1 MFKIKGYLKKFW
13 YLILACICL
22 LFVQAQTELTLPD
35 YMSDI
40 VSVGIQAG
48 GFASPVSDVL
58 TEETYQ
64 HLLLFVDQKD
74 QKTVKK
80 DYKKVSK
87 VNQDIIDTFPKA
99 KGKTVYQL
107 KDLSSDEES
116 ELEDILMKPMLIITS
131 LDSMDTSSKEYQEK
145 FGQLPPNMS
154 VYDAMDYLGLLSN
167 LPDKIRKERIAS
179 LLEQVNLKENMRTKI
194 KALSGGMKQRLGI
207 AQALLHDP
215 QILIVDEPTAGLD
228 PEERIRFRNMLS
240 EFAEDRI
247 VILSTHISSDV
258 ETSCENIGVLD
269 NGKMIWNGA
278 AEELIKQAEG
288 KVYLISAEKKQD
300 KIIREKYT
308 VLNIIASGSGTQ
320 YRVLSETLPEEK
332 HILQAPTLE
341 DGYMYLLSQT
351 DGGINNEIISKR
363 M

>member
-1 MFKIKGYLKKFW
+1 MEIVIKNLSKNYGRKAALKNMSVTIHSGMYGLLGRNGAGKTSLMRILATLSVPSGGEVSMNGISIKETGKIREIIGYLPQNFSF
-13 YLILACICL
+13 YR
-22 LFVQAQTELTLPD
+22 
-35 YMSDI
+35 
-40 VSVGIQAG
+40 
-48 GFASPVSDVL
+48 
-58 TEETYQ
+58 
-64 HLLLFVDQKD
+64 
-74 QKTVKK
+74 
-80 DYKKVSK
+80 
-87 VNQDIIDTFPKA
+87 
-99 KGKTVYQL
+99 
-107 KDLSSDEES
+107 
-116 ELEDILMKPMLIITS
+116 
-131 LDSMDTSSKEYQEK
+131 
-145 FGQLPPNMS
+145 NMS

-167 LPDKIRKERIAS
+167 LPDKIRKERIVS
-179 LLEQVNLKENMRTKI
+179 LLERVNLKENMRTKI
-194 KALSGGMKQRLGI
+194 KVLSGGMRQRLGI

-228 PEERIRFRNMLS
+228 PEERIRFRNLLS

-258 ETSCENIGVLD
+258 EASCENIGVLD

-278 AEELIKQAEG
+278 TEELVKQAEG
-288 KVYLISAEKKQD
+288 KVYLISAGKKQD

-332 HILQAPTLE
+332 HILQDPTLE

>member
-1 MFKIKGYLKKFW
+1 MEIVIKNLSKNYGRKAALKNVSVTIHSGMYGLLGRNGAGKTSLMRILATLSVPSGGEVSMNGIPINETGKIREIVGYLSQNFSF
-13 YLILACICL
+13 YR
-22 LFVQAQTELTLPD
+22 
-35 YMSDI
+35 
-40 VSVGIQAG
+40 
-48 GFASPVSDVL
+48 
-58 TEETYQ
+58 
-64 HLLLFVDQKD
+64 
-74 QKTVKK
+74 
-80 DYKKVSK
+80 
-87 VNQDIIDTFPKA
+87 
-99 KGKTVYQL
+99 
-107 KDLSSDEES
+107 
-116 ELEDILMKPMLIITS
+116 
-131 LDSMDTSSKEYQEK
+131 
-145 FGQLPPNMS
+145 NMS

-332 HILQAPTLE
+332 HILQDPTLE

>member
-1 MFKIKGYLKKFW
+1 MEIVIKNLSKNYGRKAALKNASVTIHSGMYGLLGRNGAGKTSLMRILATLSVPSGGEVSMNGIPINETGKIREIVGYLSQNFSF
-13 YLILACICL
+13 YR
-22 LFVQAQTELTLPD
+22 
-35 YMSDI
+35 
-40 VSVGIQAG
+40 
-48 GFASPVSDVL
+48 
-58 TEETYQ
+58 
-64 HLLLFVDQKD
+64 
-74 QKTVKK
+74 
-80 DYKKVSK
+80 
-87 VNQDIIDTFPKA
+87 
-99 KGKTVYQL
+99 
-107 KDLSSDEES
+107 
-116 ELEDILMKPMLIITS
+116 
-131 LDSMDTSSKEYQEK
+131 
-145 FGQLPPNMS
+145 NMS

>member
-1 MFKIKGYLKKFW
+1 MEIVIKNLSKNYGRKAALKNVSVTIHSGMYGLLGRNGAGKTSLMRILATLSVPSGGEVSMNGIPINETGKIREIVGYLSQNFSF
-13 YLILACICL
+13 YR
-22 LFVQAQTELTLPD
+22 
-35 YMSDI
+35 
-40 VSVGIQAG
+40 
-48 GFASPVSDVL
+48 
-58 TEETYQ
+58 
-64 HLLLFVDQKD
+64 
-74 QKTVKK
+74 
-80 DYKKVSK
+80 
-87 VNQDIIDTFPKA
+87 
-99 KGKTVYQL
+99 
-107 KDLSSDEES
+107 
-116 ELEDILMKPMLIITS
+116 
-131 LDSMDTSSKEYQEK
+131 
-145 FGQLPPNMS
+145 NMS

-167 LPDKIRKERIAS
+167 LPDKIRKERIAL

-278 AEELIKQAEG
+278 AEELVIQAEG

>member
-1 MFKIKGYLKKFW
+1 MEIVIKNLSKNYGRKAALKNVSVTIHSGMYGLLGRNGAGKTSLMRILATLSVPSGGEVSMNGISIKETGKIREIIGYLPQNFSF
-13 YLILACICL
+13 YR
-22 LFVQAQTELTLPD
+22 
-35 YMSDI
+35 
-40 VSVGIQAG
+40 
-48 GFASPVSDVL
+48 
-58 TEETYQ
+58 
-64 HLLLFVDQKD
+64 
-74 QKTVKK
+74 
-80 DYKKVSK
+80 
-87 VNQDIIDTFPKA
+87 
-99 KGKTVYQL
+99 
-107 KDLSSDEES
+107 
-116 ELEDILMKPMLIITS
+116 
-131 LDSMDTSSKEYQEK
+131 
-145 FGQLPPNMS
+145 NMS

-179 LLEQVNLKENMRTKI
+179 LLEWVNLKENVRTKI

-228 PEERIRFRNMLS
+228 PEERIRFRNLLS

-258 ETSCENIGVLD
+258 EASCENIGVLD

-278 AEELIKQAEG
+278 TEEFVKQAEG
-288 KVYLISAEKKQD
+288 KVYLISAGKKQD

-332 HILQAPTLE
+332 HILQDPTLE

>member
-1 MFKIKGYLKKFW
+1 MEIVIKNLSKNYGRKAALKNVSVTIHSGMYGLVGRNGAGKTSLMRILATLSVPSGGEVSMNGIPINETGKIREIVGYLSQNFSF
-13 YLILACICL
+13 YR
-22 LFVQAQTELTLPD
+22 
-35 YMSDI
+35 
-40 VSVGIQAG
+40 
-48 GFASPVSDVL
+48 
-58 TEETYQ
+58 
-64 HLLLFVDQKD
+64 
-74 QKTVKK
+74 
-80 DYKKVSK
+80 
-87 VNQDIIDTFPKA
+87 
-99 KGKTVYQL
+99 
-107 KDLSSDEES
+107 
-116 ELEDILMKPMLIITS
+116 
-131 LDSMDTSSKEYQEK
+131 
-145 FGQLPPNMS
+145 NMS

>member
-1 MFKIKGYLKKFW
+1 MEIVIKNLSKNYGRKAALKNVSVTIHSGMYGLLGRNGAGKTSLMRILATLSVPSGGEVSMNGIPINETGKIREIVGYLSQNFSF
-13 YLILACICL
+13 YR
-22 LFVQAQTELTLPD
+22 
-35 YMSDI
+35 
-40 VSVGIQAG
+40 
-48 GFASPVSDVL
+48 
-58 TEETYQ
+58 
-64 HLLLFVDQKD
+64 
-74 QKTVKK
+74 
-80 DYKKVSK
+80 
-87 VNQDIIDTFPKA
+87 
-99 KGKTVYQL
+99 
-107 KDLSSDEES
+107 
-116 ELEDILMKPMLIITS
+116 
-131 LDSMDTSSKEYQEK
+131 
-145 FGQLPPNMS
+145 NMS

-278 AEELIKQAEG
+278 AEELIKQSEG

>member
-1 MFKIKGYLKKFW
+1 MEIVIKNLSKNYGRKAALKNVSVTIHSGMYGLLGRNGAGKTSLMRILATLSVPSGGEVSMNGIPINETGKIREIVGYLSQNFSF
-13 YLILACICL
+13 YR
-22 LFVQAQTELTLPD
+22 
-35 YMSDI
+35 
-40 VSVGIQAG
+40 
-48 GFASPVSDVL
+48 
-58 TEETYQ
+58 
-64 HLLLFVDQKD
+64 
-74 QKTVKK
+74 
-80 DYKKVSK
+80 
-87 VNQDIIDTFPKA
+87 
-99 KGKTVYQL
+99 
-107 KDLSSDEES
+107 
-116 ELEDILMKPMLIITS
+116 
-131 LDSMDTSSKEYQEK
+131 
-145 FGQLPPNMS
+145 NMS

-194 KALSGGMKQRLGI
+194 KALSGGMRQRLGI

-228 PEERIRFRNMLS
+228 PEERIRFRNLLS

-258 ETSCENIGVLD
+258 EASCENIGVLD

-278 AEELIKQAEG
+278 AEELVKQAEG

-332 HILQAPTLE
+332 HILQAPILE

>member
-1 MFKIKGYLKKFW
+1 MEIVIKNLSKNYGRKAALKNVSVTIHSGMYGLLGRNGAGKTS
-13 YLILACICL
+13 LMRILA
-22 LFVQAQTELTLPD
+22 TLSVPSGGEVS
-35 YMSDI
+35 MNGIPINETGKIREI
-40 VSVGIQAG
+40 V
-48 GFASPVSDVL
+48 
-58 TEETYQ
+58 
-64 HLLLFVDQKD
+64 
-74 QKTVKK
+74 
-80 DYKKVSK
+80 
-87 VNQDIIDTFPKA
+87 
-99 KGKTVYQL
+99 VY
-107 KDLSSDEES
+107 LSQNFSF
-116 ELEDILMKPMLIITS
+116 
-131 LDSMDTSSKEYQEK
+131 YR
-145 FGQLPPNMS
+145 NMS

>member
-1 MFKIKGYLKKFW
+1 MEIVIKNLSKNYGRKAALKNVSVTIHSGMYGLLGRNGAGKTSLMRILATLSVPSGGEVSMNGIPINETGKIREIVGYLSQNFSF
-13 YLILACICL
+13 YR
-22 LFVQAQTELTLPD
+22 
-35 YMSDI
+35 
-40 VSVGIQAG
+40 
-48 GFASPVSDVL
+48 
-58 TEETYQ
+58 
-64 HLLLFVDQKD
+64 
-74 QKTVKK
+74 
-80 DYKKVSK
+80 
-87 VNQDIIDTFPKA
+87 
-99 KGKTVYQL
+99 
-107 KDLSSDEES
+107 
-116 ELEDILMKPMLIITS
+116 
-131 LDSMDTSSKEYQEK
+131 
-145 FGQLPPNMS
+145 NMS

-278 AEELIKQAEG
+278 AEELVKQAEG
-288 KVYLISAEKKQD
+288 KVYLISTEKKQD

>member
-1 MFKIKGYLKKFW
+1 MEIVIKNLSKNYGRKAALKNVSVTIHSGMYGLLGRNGAGKTSLMRILATLLVPSGGEVSMNGIPINETGKIREIVGYLSQNFSF
-13 YLILACICL
+13 YR
-22 LFVQAQTELTLPD
+22 
-35 YMSDI
+35 
-40 VSVGIQAG
+40 
-48 GFASPVSDVL
+48 
-58 TEETYQ
+58 
-64 HLLLFVDQKD
+64 
-74 QKTVKK
+74 
-80 DYKKVSK
+80 
-87 VNQDIIDTFPKA
+87 
-99 KGKTVYQL
+99 
-107 KDLSSDEES
+107 
-116 ELEDILMKPMLIITS
+116 
-131 LDSMDTSSKEYQEK
+131 
-145 FGQLPPNMS
+145 NMS

>member
-1 MFKIKGYLKKFW
+1 MEIVINNLSKNYGKKSAFKNVSVTIHSGMYGLLGRNGAGKTSLMRILATLSVPSGGEVSMNGIPINETGKIREIVGYLSQNFSF
-13 YLILACICL
+13 YR
-22 LFVQAQTELTLPD
+22 
-35 YMSDI
+35 
-40 VSVGIQAG
+40 
-48 GFASPVSDVL
+48 
-58 TEETYQ
+58 
-64 HLLLFVDQKD
+64 
-74 QKTVKK
+74 
-80 DYKKVSK
+80 
-87 VNQDIIDTFPKA
+87 
-99 KGKTVYQL
+99 
-107 KDLSSDEES
+107 
-116 ELEDILMKPMLIITS
+116 
-131 LDSMDTSSKEYQEK
+131 
-145 FGQLPPNMS
+145 NMS

-167 LPDKIRKERIAS
+167 LPDKIRKERIAL

-278 AEELIKQAEG
+278 AEELVKQAEG

>member
-1 MFKIKGYLKKFW
+1 MEIVIKNLSKNYGRKAALKNVSVTIHSGMYGLLGRNGAGKTSLMRILATLSVPSGGEVSMNGIPINETGKIREIVGYLSQNFSF
-13 YLILACICL
+13 YR
-22 LFVQAQTELTLPD
+22 
-35 YMSDI
+35 
-40 VSVGIQAG
+40 
-48 GFASPVSDVL
+48 
-58 TEETYQ
+58 
-64 HLLLFVDQKD
+64 
-74 QKTVKK
+74 
-80 DYKKVSK
+80 
-87 VNQDIIDTFPKA
+87 
-99 KGKTVYQL
+99 
-107 KDLSSDEES
+107 
-116 ELEDILMKPMLIITS
+116 
-131 LDSMDTSSKEYQEK
+131 
-145 FGQLPPNMS
+145 NMS

-258 ETSCENIGVLD
+258 EASCENIGVLD

-278 AEELIKQAEG
+278 AEELVKQAEG

>member
-1 MFKIKGYLKKFW
+1 MEIVIKNLSKNYGRKAALKNVSVTIHSGMYGLLGRNGAGKTSLMRILATLSVPSGGEVSMNGIPINETGKIREIVGYLSQNFSF
-13 YLILACICL
+13 YR
-22 LFVQAQTELTLPD
+22 
-35 YMSDI
+35 
-40 VSVGIQAG
+40 
-48 GFASPVSDVL
+48 
-58 TEETYQ
+58 
-64 HLLLFVDQKD
+64 
-74 QKTVKK
+74 
-80 DYKKVSK
+80 
-87 VNQDIIDTFPKA
+87 
-99 KGKTVYQL
+99 
-107 KDLSSDEES
+107 
-116 ELEDILMKPMLIITS
+116 
-131 LDSMDTSSKEYQEK
+131 
-145 FGQLPPNMS
+145 NMS

-278 AEELIKQAEG
+278 AEELVKQAEG
-288 KVYLISAEKKQD
+288 KVYLISSEKKQD